1 MESSLVFSQFF
12 SCDSDLFSAKPE
24 RIYTAGKFH
33 TDIFCPCRI
42 AAKRPQRGFAFSAVN
57 DNAQNPCDNGNQHE
71 RNGECPDRPT
81 EWFAYRWTFRQKW
94 CPYRKLKNLSTR
106 PGILVAWIHFLQYST
121 FNAKF
126 HGRILILLPK
136 YGIICLEPKHVM
148 RKIWF

>member
-42 AAKRPQRGFAFSAVN
+42 AAKRPQRGFAFSADN
-57 DNAQNPCDNGNQHE
+57 DNAPNPCDNGNQHE

-94 CPYRKLKNLSTR
+94 SIPHNRGGIPSIMQMPQRTTASLPMICPPAAELFSATCMCRS
-106 PGILVAWIHFLQYST
+106 
-121 FNAKF
+121 
-126 HGRILILLPK
+126 
-136 YGIICLEPKHVM
+136 
-148 RKIWF
+148 